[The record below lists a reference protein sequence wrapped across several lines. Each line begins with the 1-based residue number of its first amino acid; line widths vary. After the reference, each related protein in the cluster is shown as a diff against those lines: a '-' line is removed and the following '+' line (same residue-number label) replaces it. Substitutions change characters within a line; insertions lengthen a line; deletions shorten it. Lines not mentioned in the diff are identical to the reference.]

1 MSKTV
6 KKHGVRIAKVSA
18 AHKSFSKASCIPAD
32 DITPAVLEDW
42 QRQHA
47 EATGGFSIF
56 ADMIPIDL
64 TYSGCWL
71 GAKLRA
77 VVNDNDGKRVFDEDA
92 IRSIGLTHGR
102 MCAGNWKDGWKI
114 AAKLYAAALEEQAE
128 SDSD

>member
-1 MSKTV
+1 MSTTV
-6 KKHGVRIAKVSA
+6 NKHGVRIAKVSA

-42 QRQHA
+42 ERQHA
-47 EATGGFSIF
+47 EATGGSALF
-56 ADMIPIDL
+56 ARMIPIDL

-77 VVNDNDGKRVFDEDA
+77 AVNDGKRVFDEDA
-92 IRSIGLTHGR
+92 IRSLGVTHGR

-114 AAKLYAAALEEQAE
+114 AANLYAAALAEQAE